1 MVSARSFAAFLFLAM
16 FAAAAAPSTLAAEPA
31 FVISIEVE
39 GNVRVDR
46 SSIERTLSWKV
57 GDQWDDSLIT
67 RNVKA
72 LYRLGA
78 FSRVAIQESKTPD
91 GVVVRVSVEEYPMVR
106 NVRFR
111 GNKDV
116 SDSDLN
122 KALQMKAFSFYNR
135 ADLPAELEALKD
147 VYRKSGFYDIEI
159 TPETEETETGVRL
172 VYIVGEGGKSLIA
185 EIDILGNRNIDDYT
199 ITKVMM
205 VREKGPTA
213 LISSSGVFLKDQ
225 IKDDL
230 IRIRLLY
237 MEHGYLDAV
246 VEEPEVKVHPDGE
259 DLYVAIRVH
268 EGPQYTV
275 GDLRF
280 TGEWDDNALD
290 AQDRMGL
297 TSGVVFARTVLLND
311 IRLLEGAYRDIGYAR
326 AKVEPRFVRDPEKG
340 LINLEMRLAKGPLVR
355 IRWIKIRGNFKTRD
369 YVIRREMRLAEGGLY
384 SQEKIDDSRR
394 FIKAL
399 GFFDDVAIKVTEAG
413 SDEADLIVKVTEGT
427 SGTFTAGFAFSS
439 IDGLVGTLSLSQ
451 GNLFGRG
458 QRLNLSTEFGSEKSS
473 YSITFTEPR
482 LFSGDYSLT
491 LDLFDTTREF
501 SNYTLD
507 SEGGG
512 FRIRYRLSDATSVSA
527 KYRNAE
533 STISEIDIDASN
545 LIKEQEGTTTTSS
558 VTLDYKY
565 DTRDFPMDPR
575 TGLVL
580 ISSLEVAGGPMGG
593 TNDFVRTVLEGSYFL
608 PIYGDFVSS
617 IHSEI
622 GLLNAYDGDS
632 VPVTERFFMGGL
644 NTLRGFDYRSV
655 GPLDE
660 DDEPLGGSK
669 SFLINLEIK
678 YPLVRDAKINGVVFF
693 DTGNVWED
701 NEDISLGDLK
711 KGAGFWFRWGSP
723 LGLLRLEWGFNLD
736 PKPGEENPGWEFS
749 IGTLF

>member
-1 MVSARSFAAFLFLAM
+1 MVSARSLATFLFLTI
-16 FAAAAAPSTLAAEPA
+16 FAAAVVPSTSAAEPA

-46 SSIERTLSWKV
+46 SSIERTLSFKA
-57 GDQWDDSLIT
+57 GDLWNDSLIT
-67 RNVKA
+67 RDVKA

-78 FSRVAIQESKTPD
+78 FSRVAIQEKETPD
-91 GVVVRVSVEEYPMVR
+91 GVVVMVNVEEYPMIR

-116 SDSDLN
+116 SDSDLS

-135 ADLPAELEALKD
+135 ADLPAELEAMKD
-147 VYRKSGFYDIEI
+147 VYRKAGFYDIEI

-199 ITKVMM
+199 ITKIMT
-205 VREKGPTA
+205 VREKGPTS

-230 IRIRLLY
+230 IRIRFLY
-237 MEHGYLDAV
+237 MEHGYLDVV
-246 VEEPEVKVHPDGE
+246 VEEPEVKVHPEGE
-259 DLYVAIRVH
+259 DLYVSIRVH

-275 GDLRF
+275 GDVRF
-280 TGEWDDNALD
+280 TGEWDDSALV
-290 AQDRMGL
+290 AKGRLGL
-297 TSGVVFARTVLLND
+297 KSGVVFERGALFND
-311 IRLLEGAYRDIGYAR
+311 VKSLEGVYRDIGHAR
-326 AKVEPRFVRDPEKG
+326 AKVEPRFVKDPEKN
-340 LINLEMRLAKGPLVR
+340 LINLEMNLVKGSLVR

-369 YVIRREMRLAEGGLY
+369 YVIRREMRLSEGDLF
-384 SQEKIDDSRR
+384 SQKKIDDSRR
-394 FIKAL
+394 FIRSL
-399 GFFDDVAIKVTEAG
+399 GFFDEVAIKVTEVDN
-413 SDEADLIVKVTEGT
+413 DEADLIVEVREGT

-482 LFSGDYSLT
+482 VFSGDYSLT
-491 LDLFDTTREF
+491 LDLFDNTREF

-507 SEGGG
+507 SKGGG
-512 FRIRYRLSDATSVSA
+512 FRVGYRLSDATSISA

-533 STISEIDIDASN
+533 STVSDIDIEASN

-558 VTLDYKY
+558 ITLGYKY

-575 TGLVL
+575 TGLDL
-580 ISSLEVAGGPMGG
+580 RSSVEVAGGLMGG

-617 IHSEI
+617 VHSEI
-622 GLLNAYDGDS
+622 GLTNAYDGDS

-644 NTLRGFDYRSV
+644 NTLRGFEYRSV

-660 DDEPLGGSK
+660 DGEPLGGSK

-711 KGAGFWFRWGSP
+711 KGAGFGFRWGSP
-723 LGLLRLEWGFNLD
+723 MGLLRLEWGFNLD
-736 PKPGEENPGWEFS
+736 PEPGEENPGWEFS

>member
-1 MVSARSFAAFLFLAM
+1 MATFLFLAI
-16 FAAAAAPSTLAAEPA
+16 FAIAVVPSTLAAEPA
-31 FVISIEVE
+31 LVVSIEVE

-46 SSIERTLSWKV
+46 SSIERALSWKV
-57 GDQWDDSLIT
+57 GDLWDDSLVT

-78 FSRVAIQESKTPD
+78 FSRAAIQERETPD
-91 GVVVRVSVEEYPMVR
+91 GVVVMVRVEEYPMVR
-106 NVRFR
+106 NIRFR
-111 GNKDV
+111 GNKGV

-122 KALQMKAFSFYNR
+122 KALQMKAFSFYNP
-135 ADLPAELEALKD
+135 ADLPADLEAMKD

-159 TPETEETETGVRL
+159 TPKTEETETGVRL
-172 VYIVGEGGKSLIA
+172 VYIVEEGGKSLIA

-199 ITKVMM
+199 IKKVMM
-205 VREKGPTA
+205 VREKGPMSW
-213 LISSSGVFLKDQ
+213 ISSSGVFLKDQ

-237 MEHGYLDAV
+237 MEHGYLDV
-246 VEEPEVKVHPDGE
+246 VVDEPEVKVHPEGE
-259 DLYVAIRVH
+259 GLYVAIRVH

-275 GDLRF
+275 GDVRF
-280 TGEWDDNALD
+280 TGDWDDHALD
-290 AQDRMGL
+290 AQGRMGL
-297 TSGVVFARTVLLND
+297 TSGVVFVRTLLLND
-311 IRLLEGAYRDIGYAR
+311 IRLLEGVYRDIGHAR
-326 AKVEPRFVRDPEKG
+326 AKVEPRFRKDPEKG
-340 LINLEMRLAKGPLVR
+340 LINLEMSLEIGPLVR

-369 YVIRREMRLAEGGLY
+369 YVIRREMRLMEGGLF
-384 SQEKIDDSRR
+384 SQKKIDDSRQ
-394 FIKAL
+394 FIKAM
-399 GFFDDVAIKVTEAG
+399 GFFEDVAIQVAEVG
-413 SDEADLIVKVTEGT
+413 SDEADLIVKVREGT
-427 SGTFTAGFAFSS
+427 SGTFMAGFAFSS

-473 YSITFTEPR
+473 YSISFTEPR

-491 LDLFDTTREF
+491 LDLFDNTREF

-512 FRIRYRLSDATSVSA
+512 LRVGYRLSDATSISV

-533 STISEIDIDASN
+533 STVSEIDIDASN
-545 LIKEQEGTTTTSS
+545 LIKEQEGTSTTSS

-580 ISSLEVAGGPMGG
+580 RSSVEVAGGPMGG

-617 IHSEI
+617 VHSEI
-622 GLLNAYDGDS
+622 GLIKAYDGNN

-644 NTLRGFDYRSV
+644 NTLRGFEYRSV

-678 YPLVRDAKINGVVFF
+678 YPLVRDAKINGVVFL

-701 NEDISLGDLK
+701 NEEISLGDLR
-711 KGAGFWFRWGSP
+711 KGAGFGFRWSSP

>member
-1 MVSARSFAAFLFLAM
+1 MTFLFLTI
-16 FAAAAAPSTLAAEPA
+16 FAAAVVPSTSAAEPA

-46 SSIERTLSWKV
+46 TSIERTLSFKA
-57 GDQWDDSLIT
+57 GDLWDDSLIT
-67 RNVKA
+67 RDVKA

-78 FSRVAIQESKTPD
+78 FSRVAIQEKETPD
-91 GVVVRVSVEEYPMVR
+91 GVVVMVNVEEYPMIR

-116 SDSDLN
+116 SDSDLS

-135 ADLPAELEALKD
+135 ADLPAELEAMKD
-147 VYRKSGFYDIEI
+147 VYRKAGFYDIEI

-199 ITKVMM
+199 ITKIMT
-205 VREKGPTA
+205 VREKGPMS

-230 IRIRLLY
+230 IRIQLLY

-246 VEEPEVKVHPDGE
+246 VDEPEVKVHPEGE
-259 DLYVAIRVH
+259 GLYVSIRVH
-268 EGPQYTV
+268 EGPQYAV
-275 GDLRF
+275 GDVRF
-280 TGEWDDNALD
+280 TGEWDDSALV
-290 AQDRMGL
+290 ARGRMDL
-297 TSGVVFARTVLLND
+297 KSGVIFERSALLND
-311 IRLLEGAYRDIGYAR
+311 VKSLEGVYRDIGHAR
-326 AKVEPRFVRDPEKG
+326 AKVEPRFVKVPEKN
-340 LINLEMRLAKGPLVR
+340 LINLEMSLAKGPLVR

-369 YVIRREMRLAEGGLY
+369 YVIRREMRLTEGDLF
-384 SQEKIDDSRR
+384 SQKKIDDSRR
-394 FIKAL
+394 FIRSL
-399 GFFDDVAIKVTEAG
+399 GFFDDVTINVTEVG
-413 SDEADLIVKVTEGT
+413 NDEADLIVKVLEGT
-427 SGTFTAGFAFSS
+427 SGTFTAGFGYSS
-439 IDGLVGTLSLSQ
+439 IDGLVGTVSLSQ

-473 YSITFTEPR
+473 YNITFTEPR
-482 LFSGDYSLT
+482 LFSGDYSFT
-491 LDLFDTTREF
+491 LDLFDNTREY

-512 FRIRYRLSDATSVSA
+512 FRIGYRFSDATSISA
-527 KYRNAE
+527 KYRRAE
-533 STISEIDIDASN
+533 STVSEIDTDASN

-558 VTLDYKY
+558 VTLGLKY

-580 ISSLEVAGGPMGG
+580 SSTVEAAGGPLGG

-617 IHSEI
+617 VHSEI
-622 GLLNAYDGDS
+622 GLINAFDGDS
-632 VPVTERFFMGGL
+632 VPVAERFFMGGL
-644 NTLRGFDYRSV
+644 NTLRGFEYRSV

-660 DDEPLGGSK
+660 DGEPLGGSK

-678 YPLVRDAKINGVVFF
+678 YPLVRESKIYGVVFF

-701 NEDISLGDLK
+701 NEEINLGDLR
-711 KGAGFWFRWGSP
+711 KGAGFGFRWGSP
-723 LGLLRLEWGFNLD
+723 LGLLRMEWGFNLD